1 MSAKFQ
7 SNLTINKYVSHNE
20 FVCVPTAPHYNK
32 KAATGRGVLG
42 AKSSAKSEAIVRGS
56 ENKKAGAGFPVV
68 TVGGAGQFTG
78 FDTFKRTH
86 LPILNKV
93 KNEKIK
99 LGDGEKKDFYN
110 CKRCKES
117 VKKQFGNVESYLS
130 YLRDEFI
137 RIAKEKEQNTKNYLD
152 KHVLRMLDMNE
163 FVGMSFSLK
172 KKAELDYRY
181 YKGVSDYINK
191 VAEEKGLVPIFLTYT
206 LPSEYHPTTTKT
218 GKREWNPNYNPNY
231 TINDGYKL
239 LQKAFRELTRY
250 FKKKETN
257 KNLDD
262 IPYIRMMEYHKD
274 YTVHG
279 HAVVFLPESLV
290 ELFEAKFHRIRKQFK
305 LGEQYDFE
313 ILKDKSKGSGY
324 LLKYLR
330 KTMLSENEAD
340 LYVLDGWRKANRIRL
355 FTHSQTFL
363 KRKDFEKIL
372 PYYIEDIEKSR
383 HKDCL

>member
-1 MSAKFQ
+1 MSQNLKN
-7 SNLTINKYVSHNE
+7 NLTINKYVSHNE
-20 FVCVPTAPHYNK
+20 FVCVPTAPHKLNL
-32 KAATGRGVLG
+32 ATGRGVLG
-42 AKSSAKSEAIVRGS
+42 AKSSAKSEPIAEG
-56 ENKKAGAGFPVV
+56 NKKQNVGAGFPSKAFV
-68 TVGGAGQFTG
+68 AGQFTEVN
-78 FDTFKRTH
+78 TFKKTH
-86 LPILNKV
+86 LPIIK
-93 KNEKIK
+93 KIKEGKIK
-99 LGDGEKKDFYN
+99 LGDGEKKEFYN
-110 CKRCKES
+110 CELSELPLNKRFDS
-117 VKKQFGNVESYLS
+117 VESFLKH
-130 YLRDEFI
+130 LREEYI
-137 RIAKEKEQNTKNYLD
+137 KIAEEKEQKTQNYLD
-152 KHVLRMLDMNE
+152 VHVLKLLDMNE
-163 FVGMSFSLK
+163 FVGMHFSLK
-172 KKAELDYRY
+172 KKMQLDYLY
-181 YKGVSDYINK
+181 YKSVSDYINRI
-191 VAEEKGLVPIFLTYT
+191 AESRGLIPIFLTYT
-206 LPSEYHPTTTKT
+206 LPSEYHPTTTKS
-218 GKREWNPNYNPNY
+218 GKREWNPNYNNL